1 MPETLLIVLALIIA
15 IGVVA
20 IIVLQL
26 RRQPPAV
33 DPAAEQRLRELNARL
48 DAMGSWLQNS
58 HTQLQQTVNTRLD
71 AVTQNLGESMKTS
84 TKNTTD
90 HLQQLHARLA
100 VIDSAQKNITDLAST
115 VTSLQKVFDNK
126 QRRGAFGQGRMEAIV
141 ADGLPQGA
149 YEFQFTLS
157 NNSRPDCCI
166 HMPDNR
172 HLIIDAK
179 FPLEATTA
187 LENAKTDDERLQATR
202 QLRQNLGKHIDDI
215 SGKYLIK
222 GETQDVALCS
232 SRRSRCSPN
241 STSVRRCG
249 AEGHTARGVIIVSP
263 SLMMLAIQVV
273 QQIQKDAQMR
283 EAADQILQE
292 VGADDRR
299 TWTGSKTASKIS
311 RSISATSTS
320 TSSNSSRRP
329 RKIAEVAASKIEAL
343 DFDADTPTNA
353 RSCPRAD
360 PQAGSRR
367 IEHDRHARHRA
378 AAPIRSSTPPRSTS
392 SRAC

>member
-1 MPETLLIVLALIIA
+1 MVV
-15 IGVVA
+15 GVIA

-26 RRQPPAV
+26 RKQPPAA
-33 DPAAEQRLRELNARL
+33 DPAAEQRLTELNTRL

-58 HTQLQQTVNTRLD
+58 HSQLQHTVNTRLD

-90 HLQQLHARLA
+90 HLQQLFARLA

-166 HMPDNR
+166 HMPDKR

-215 SGKYLIK
+215 AGKYLIK
-222 GETQDVALCS
+222 GETQDVAFMFIPS
-232 SRRSRCSPN
+232 ESMF
-241 STSVRRCG
+241 
-249 AEGHTARGVIIVSP
+249 AELYDTFDDVLQKGYRAGVIIVSP
-263 SLMMLAIQVV
+263 SLLMLAIQVV
-273 QQIQKDAQMR
+273 QQIQKDARM
-283 EAADQILQE
+283 
-292 VGADDRR
+292 
-299 TWTGSKTASKIS
+299 
-311 RSISATSTS
+311 
-320 TSSNSSRRP
+320 
-329 RKIAEVAASKIEAL
+329 
-343 DFDADTPTNA
+343 
-353 RSCPRAD
+353 
-360 PQAGSRR
+360 
-367 IEHDRHARHRA
+367 RA
-378 AAPIRSSTPPRSTS
+378 AADKILTEVGLLIEDVQRMRDRVENLDKHFGQANADIKQIVISADKIL
-392 SRAC
+392 SRGEKIQDVEFSEDAPDAAVIPAPLRKLGAGE

>member
-1 MPETLLIVLALIIA
+1 MPETALLILAAIIA
-15 IGVVA
+15 AGVVA

-26 RRQPPAV
+26 RPRRP
-33 DPAAEQRLRELNARL
+33 DTAADERLAALNARL
-48 DAMGSWLQNS
+48 DAMGNWLQNS

-71 AVTQNLGESMKTS
+71 AVSQNIGESMKTT

-126 QRRGAFGQGRMEAIV
+126 QRRGAFGQGRMEAII
-141 ADGLPQGA
+141 ADALPQGA

-187 LENAKTDDERLQATR
+187 LENAKTDDERLIATR

-222 GETQDVALCS
+222 GETQDVAFMFIPS
-232 SRRSRCSPN
+232 ESMF
-241 STSVRRCG
+241 
-249 AEGHTARGVIIVSP
+249 AELYDAFDDVLQKGYRAGVIIVSP
-263 SLMMLAIQVV
+263 SLLMLAIQVV
-273 QQIQKDAQMR
+273 QQIQKDARMR
-283 EAADQILQE
+283 EAADKILKE
-292 VGADDRR
+292 VGLMIEDVARLKDRVENLDKHFGTVNKDIEQIVTSAEKILSR
-299 TWTGSKTASKIS
+299 GEKIQGVDFSEDPPTAQIIPAPMTRKLGTG
-311 RSISATSTS
+311 
-320 TSSNSSRRP
+320 
-329 RKIAEVAASKIEAL
+329 E
-343 DFDADTPTNA
+343 
-353 RSCPRAD
+353 
-360 PQAGSRR
+360 
-367 IEHDRHARHRA
+367 
-378 AAPIRSSTPPRSTS
+378 
-392 SRAC
+392 

>member
-1 MPETLLIVLALIIA
+1 MPETLLIVLALVIA
-15 IGVVA
+15 VGVVA
-20 IIVLQL
+20 IIMLQL
-26 RRQPPAV
+26 RNQPPAV
-33 DPAAEQRLRELNARL
+33 DPAAEQRLTELNARL

-58 HTQLQQTVNTRLD
+58 HSQLQQTVNTRLD

-141 ADGLPQGA
+141 ADALPQGA

-187 LENAKTDDERLQATR
+187 LENAKSEDERLSAMR
-202 QLRQNLGKHIDDI
+202 QLRQNLSKHIDDI

-222 GETQDVALCS
+222 GETQDVAFMFIPS
-232 SRRSRCSPN
+232 ESMF
-241 STSVRRCG
+241 
-249 AEGHTARGVIIVSP
+249 AELYDAFDDILQKAYRAGVIIVSP
-263 SLMMLAIQVV
+263 SLLMLAIQVV
-273 QQIQKDAQMR
+273 QQIQKDARMR
-283 EAADQILQE
+283 EAADKIL
-292 VGADDRR
+292 
-299 TWTGSKTASKIS
+299 K
-311 RSISATSTS
+311 
-320 TSSNSSRRP
+320 
-329 RKIAEVAASKIEAL
+329 EVALMIEDVARLKDRVENLDKHFGNVNKDIEQIVTSAEKILSRGEKIQSVE
-343 DFDADTPTNA
+343 FSEETPSA
-353 RSCPRAD
+353 QIIP
-360 PQAGSRR
+360 
-367 IEHDRHARHRA
+367 
-378 AAPIRSSTPPRSTS
+378 APMTRKLGTGE
-392 SRAC
+392 

>member
-1 MPETLLIVLALIIA
+1 MIETILIALAVVIA
-15 IGVVA
+15 AGVVA
-20 IIVLQL
+20 IIVLLL
-26 RRQPPAV
+26 RKQAPPA
-33 DPAAEQRLRELNARL
+33 DIAAEDRLAALNIRL

-58 HTQLQQTVNTRLD
+58 HAQLQQTVNTRLD
-71 AVTQNLGESMKTS
+71 AVAQNLGESMKTT

-141 ADGLPQGA
+141 ADGLPLGA

-222 GETQDVALCS
+222 GETQDVAFMFIPS
-232 SRRSRCSPN
+232 ESMF
-241 STSVRRCG
+241 
-249 AEGHTARGVIIVSP
+249 AELYDAFDDVLQKGYRAGVIIVSP
-263 SLMMLAIQVV
+263 SLLMLAIQVV
-273 QQIQKDAQMR
+273 QQIQKDARMR
-283 EAADQILQE
+283 EAADKIL
-292 VGADDRR
+292 
-299 TWTGSKTASKIS
+299 K
-311 RSISATSTS
+311 
-320 TSSNSSRRP
+320 
-329 RKIAEVAASKIEAL
+329 EVALMIDDVQRLKDRVENL
-343 DFDADTPTNA
+343 
-353 RSCPRAD
+353 
-360 PQAGSRR
+360 
-367 IEHDRHARHRA
+367 DRHFGNVNKDIEQIVTSAEKILTRGERIQGVEFSDEPPSA
-378 AAPIRSSTPPRSTS
+378 QIIPAPLRKLE
-392 SRAC
+392 AGE

>member
-20 IIVLQL
+20 IIALQL
-26 RRQPPAV
+26 RKQTPAV
-33 DPAAEQRLRELNARL
+33 DLAAEQRLRELNARL

-90 HLQQLHARLA
+90 HLQQLFARLA

-166 HMPDNR
+166 HMPDKR
-172 HLIIDAK
+172 HLVIDAK

-187 LENAKTDDERLQATR
+187 LENARTDEERLQATR

-222 GETQDVALCS
+222 GETQDVAFMFIPSESMFAELYDGFDDVLQKGY
-232 SRRSRCSPN
+232 RS
-241 STSVRRCG
+241 
-249 AEGHTARGVIIVSP
+249 GVIIVSP
-263 SLMMLAIQVV
+263 SLLMLAIQVV
-273 QQIQKDAQMR
+273 QQIQKDARMR
-283 EAADQILQE
+283 EAADRILTE
-292 VGADDRR
+292 VGLLIEDVVRLKDRVE
-299 TWTGSKTASKIS
+299 
-311 RSISATSTS
+311 
-320 TSSNSSRRP
+320 N
-329 RKIAEVAASKIEAL
+329 L
-343 DFDADTPTNA
+343 
-353 RSCPRAD
+353 
-360 PQAGSRR
+360 
-367 IEHDRHARHRA
+367 DRHFGTVNKDIEQIVTSADKILARGEKIQSVEFNDE
-378 AAPIRSSTPPRSTS
+378 APSAQIIPAPMTRKLE
-392 SRAC
+392 AGE

>member
-1 MPETLLIVLALIIA
+1 MPETFLLVLASVIA

-26 RRQPPAV
+26 RKQPAPV
-33 DPAAEQRLRELNARL
+33 DLAGEQRMAELKANL
-48 DAMGSWLQNS
+48 QAMGQMLANAQS
-58 HTQLQQTVNTRLD
+58 QLQQTVNQRLD

-149 YEFQFTLS
+149 YEFQFTLT
-157 NNSRPDCCI
+157 NGNRPDCCI

-187 LENAKTDDERLQATR
+187 LENAKTDEERLQATR

-222 GETQDVALCS
+222 GETQDVAFMFIPS
-232 SRRSRCSPN
+232 ESMF
-241 STSVRRCG
+241 
-249 AEGHTARGVIIVSP
+249 AELYDDFDDILQKGYRAGVIIVSP
-263 SLMMLAIQVV
+263 SLLMLAIQVV
-273 QQIQKDAQMR
+273 QQIQKDARMR
-283 EAADQILQE
+283 EAADKILVE
-292 VGADDRR
+292 VGLLIGDVQRLRDRVENLDKHFG
-299 TWTGSKTASKIS
+299 TVNKDIEQIV
-311 RSISATSTS
+311 ISAD
-320 TSSNSSRRP
+320 
-329 RKIAEVAASKIEAL
+329 KILTRGEKIQSVEFSDEAPTAEVIPAPMRKLEA
-343 DFDADTPTNA
+343 
-353 RSCPRAD
+353 
-360 PQAGSRR
+360 G
-367 IEHDRHARHRA
+367 E
-378 AAPIRSSTPPRSTS
+378 
-392 SRAC
+392 

>member
-1 MPETLLIVLALIIA
+1 MLETLLLVLGLIIMIGVVVLIVLAL
-15 IGVVA
+15 
-20 IIVLQL
+20 
-26 RRQPPAV
+26 RKQPPAV
-33 DPAAEQRLRELNARL
+33 DPAAEQRLTELNARL
-48 DAMGSWLQNS
+48 NAMGSWLQNS

-90 HLQQLHARLA
+90 HLQQLFARLA
-100 VIDSAQKNITDLAST
+100 VIDSAQKNITELAST

-166 HMPDNR
+166 HMPDRR

-187 LENAKTDDERLQATR
+187 LENAKTDDERLHATR

-222 GETQDVALCS
+222 GETQDVAFMFIPS
-232 SRRSRCSPN
+232 ESMF
-241 STSVRRCG
+241 
-249 AEGHTARGVIIVSP
+249 AELYDTFDDVLQKGYRAGVIIVSP
-263 SLMMLAIQVV
+263 SLLMLAIQVV
-273 QQIQKDAQMR
+273 QQIQKDARMR
-283 EAADQILQE
+283 EAADKILTE
-292 VGADDRR
+292 VGLLIEDVQRMRDRVENLDKHFGQANADI
-299 TWTGSKTASKIS
+299 KQII
-311 RSISATSTS
+311 ISADKILNRGEKIQDVEFSDD
-320 TSSNSSRRP
+320 TSS
-329 RKIAEVAASKIEAL
+329 
-343 DFDADTPTNA
+343 ADIIP
-353 RSCPRAD
+353 
-360 PQAGSRR
+360 
-367 IEHDRHARHRA
+367 
-378 AAPIRSSTPPRSTS
+378 APIRKLE
-392 SRAC
+392 AGE

>member
-1 MPETLLIVLALIIA
+1 MLETALIVLVVVIA
-15 IGVVA
+15 VGVAA
-20 IIVLQL
+20 ILVLL
-26 RRQPPAV
+26 ARRRAPV
-33 DPAAEQRLRELNARL
+33 IDPAAEQRLRELNARL

-58 HTQLQQTVNTRLD
+58 HTQLQQTVNSRLD
-71 AVTQNLGESMKTS
+71 AVSQNLGESMKTT
-84 TKNTTD
+84 TKNTTE

-172 HLIIDAK
+172 YLVIDAK

-187 LENAKTDDERLQATR
+187 LENAKTDDERLQAMR

-222 GETQDVALCS
+222 GETQDVAFMFIPS
-232 SRRSRCSPN
+232 ESMF
-241 STSVRRCG
+241 
-249 AEGHTARGVIIVSP
+249 AELYDAFDDVLQKGYRAGVIIVSP
-263 SLMMLAIQVV
+263 SLLMLAIQVV
-273 QQIQKDAQMR
+273 QQIQKDARMR
-283 EAADQILQE
+283 EAADKILKE
-292 VGADDRR
+292 VGLMIEDVARLKDRVE
-299 TWTGSKTASKIS
+299 
-311 RSISATSTS
+311 
-320 TSSNSSRRP
+320 N
-329 RKIAEVAASKIEAL
+329 L
-343 DFDADTPTNA
+343 
-353 RSCPRAD
+353 
-360 PQAGSRR
+360 
-367 IEHDRHARHRA
+367 DRHFGNVNKDIEQIVTSAEKILNRGEKIQGVEFGDDPPSA
-378 AAPIRSSTPPRSTS
+378 QIIPAPIRKLE
-392 SRAC
+392 AGE

>member
-1 MPETLLIVLALIIA
+1 MLETLLVVLALVIVG
-15 IGVVA
+15 GVIA

-26 RRQPPAV
+26 RKQPPAA
-33 DPAAEQRLRELNARL
+33 DPAAEQRLTELNARL

-58 HTQLQQTVNTRLD
+58 HSQLQHTVNTRLD

-84 TKNTTD
+84 TKNTTE
-90 HLQQLHARLA
+90 HLQQLFARLA

-166 HMPDNR
+166 HMPDKR

-215 SGKYLIK
+215 AGKYLIK
-222 GETQDVALCS
+222 GETQDVAFMFIPSELMFAELYDEFDDVLQKGY
-232 SRRSRCSPN
+232 RS
-241 STSVRRCG
+241 
-249 AEGHTARGVIIVSP
+249 GVIIVSP
-263 SLMMLAIQVV
+263 SLLMLAIQVV
-273 QQIQKDAQMR
+273 QQIQKDARM
-283 EAADQILQE
+283 
-292 VGADDRR
+292 
-299 TWTGSKTASKIS
+299 
-311 RSISATSTS
+311 
-320 TSSNSSRRP
+320 
-329 RKIAEVAASKIEAL
+329 
-343 DFDADTPTNA
+343 
-353 RSCPRAD
+353 
-360 PQAGSRR
+360 
-367 IEHDRHARHRA
+367 RA
-378 AAPIRSSTPPRSTS
+378 AADKILTEVGLLIEDVQRMRDRVENLDKHFGQANADIKQIVISADKIL
-392 SRAC
+392 SRGEKIQDVEFSEDAPGADVIPAPLRKLGAGE

>member
-1 MPETLLIVLALIIA
+1 MPETVLLILASIIA

-20 IIVLQL
+20 IIILLL
-26 RRQPPAV
+26 RPRAAPA
-33 DPAAEQRLRELNARL
+33 DPAAEQRIAELKGHVQA
-48 DAMGSWLQNS
+48 
-58 HTQLQQTVNTRLD
+58 LQQTVHQRLE

-84 TKNTTD
+84 TKNTSD
-90 HLQQLHARLA
+90 HLKQLHERLA

-141 ADGLPQGA
+141 ADALPQGA

-187 LENAKTDDERLQATR
+187 LENAKTEDERLQATR

-222 GETQDVALCS
+222 GETQDVAFMFIPS
-232 SRRSRCSPN
+232 ESMF
-241 STSVRRCG
+241 
-249 AEGHTARGVIIVSP
+249 AELYDVFDDVLQKGYRAGVIIVSP
-263 SLMMLAIQVV
+263 SLLMLAIQVV
-273 QQIQKDAQMR
+273 QQIQKDARMR
-283 EAADQILQE
+283 EAADRILKEVALMIEDVQRLKDRVENLDKHFGNVNKDIEQIVTSAEKILSRGEKIQE
-292 VGADDRR
+292 VDFNEDPP
-299 TWTGSKTASKIS
+299 TAQI
-311 RSISATSTS
+311 I
-320 TSSNSSRRP
+320 P
-329 RKIAEVAASKIEAL
+329 
-343 DFDADTPTNA
+343 
-353 RSCPRAD
+353 
-360 PQAGSRR
+360 
-367 IEHDRHARHRA
+367 
-378 AAPIRSSTPPRSTS
+378 APIRKLE
-392 SRAC
+392 AGE